1 MMENVSNFDIGS
13 WGMTISFW
21 DFLSIAIVLIFF
33 IGALLGVLITYLIM
47 DKKYI
52 YLKDFGSYWRC
63 NDDKKRQE
71 IIDDIKTIE
80 EMANKTNLRALK
92 HCCDFLNSLLC
103 KVRNRGE
110 N

>member
-13 WGMTISFW
+13 WGVTISYI
-21 DFLSIAIVLIFF
+21 DLIGIGMVLLLLIGFML
-33 IGALLGVLITYLIM
+33 GALLVYAYM

-52 YLKDFGSYWRC
+52 YIKDFGSYWRC

-71 IIDDIKTIE
+71 LIDDIKAIE

-103 KVRNRGE
+103 KVRSRGE